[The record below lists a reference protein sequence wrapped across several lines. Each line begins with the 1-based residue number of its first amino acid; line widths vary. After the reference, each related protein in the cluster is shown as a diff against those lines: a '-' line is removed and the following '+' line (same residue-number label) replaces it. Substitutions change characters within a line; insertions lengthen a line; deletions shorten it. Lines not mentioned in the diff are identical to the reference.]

1 MMAGKNQLPLGYM
14 AHSPSKSVSASSSP
28 PDRARHRS
36 LAEWVE
42 RAIALPQVTVSSR
55 LRGNSL
61 YLLIEAAETGS
72 EDIER
77 AIQHLYQAL
86 TQTSMPGLAATQ
98 IAPIHRLVLYRRL
111 AGQTKPTWVKT
122 LELVAGDAVETRQAE
137 AVRSTPNAAALD
149 LKALA
154 QAGKTQAISRYLSQ
168 SLSPFNIAVRTRI
181 VNSPG
186 EPLKRLLVACEATYR
201 PDPARWAEPIA
212 RKLRELGLKDFSD
225 AVVLAQVRGEAQPEW
240 VLRVDLTPPTA
251 LLREWVRWG
260 DVQAI
265 TQLLNLILQP
275 EALRVSGLLKEAT
288 LHLTCYGGEP
298 SAPDK
303 SIAIAAIAPLLT
315 SLAPQGI
322 HGVTVYGVS
331 GDGSATL
338 AANATPE
345 TPAWVHWLALP
356 GANQPERSIP
366 PLDLAQK
373 GDLAALTFLLTRLLN
388 PDLDACLATGGIR
401 VQVRQKEDLL
411 HIMTDAPVCPSQSQ
425 VTNALARCIKPM
437 KIEGVAGIRVYG
449 RRAGQQRPLWRDGRD
464 FDLRQ
469 RRVPEAVP
477 EFAASAAYVS
487 ELLEPAGALVYQG
500 GAEVAH
506 SPCEATTN
514 AKSSTSW
521 CSLSAMFASFVPGLQ
536 RSLLRTQL
544 FTVAAASNVVPP
556 AYPSKARQQTPITLL
571 WVAAGI
577 LLVVQADWLA
587 GRWLQTESATSS
599 VTTSVSE
606 PVASP
611 NSQPLP
617 NFTPGKQPVADPLA
631 FDATGF
637 TQQATPDYVRE
648 VSRSPGQLPAS
659 PLQPKARVTTDHP
672 SFNSRQL
679 DERFAIYRQ
688 YVQQH
693 GTPDV
698 LIVGSSRAL
707 RGIDPAALQKVLAQP
722 GQPPLKIFN
731 FGINGAT
738 AQVVDLLVRQMLPPD
753 SLPRLIIWADGARA
767 FNSGRHDITFN
778 GIVASQGFQA
788 FLVGNSPF
796 PGDTTPRNNHPES
809 AQATAASSM
818 PLPGEDAYQR
828 VNQQLNARLG
838 QLSMV
843 YPQRDRFKAQ
853 LRAEIATHLPAT
865 RPSANDSAT
874 TLSDLSNSTSP
885 AAAAG
890 TTMPVLADG
899 IGNSDYQGFLP
910 LAIRFN
916 PGTYYQKYSRVA
928 GDYDSDYQNFRLEG
942 VQAEAL
948 TNLAL
953 FAQNRQIALIF
964 VNLPLTQD
972 YLDPTRRRYEEQFQT
987 QMQRWAQQLRFV
999 YRDLS
1004 QSFLTQTDYF
1014 SDPSHLNRYGGYA
1027 VSQRLAQDALIPWG
1041 QLRQPSK
1048 SLP

>member
-1 MMAGKNQLPLGYM
+1 M
-14 AHSPSKSVSASSSP
+14 AHSPSKSVSSLSSA
-28 PDRARHRS
+28 PDTAQYRS
-36 LAEWVE
+36 LAAWVQQ
-42 RAIALPQVTVSSR
+42 AIALPQATVSSC

-61 YLLIEAAETGS
+61 YLLIETAETSS
-72 EDIER
+72 EVIER
-77 AIQHLYQAL
+77 AVQHLYQAL
-86 TQTSMPGLAATQ
+86 TQTSIPELAAAQT
-98 IAPIHRLVLYRRL
+98 APIHRLVLYSRL

-122 LELVAGDAVETRQAE
+122 LDLSAGGAGLEIRQAE
-137 AVRSTPNAAALD
+137 TVRNAPNPAALD
-149 LKALA
+149 LKVLA
-154 QAGKTQAISRYLSQ
+154 QAGQTQAISRYLSQ

-181 VNSPG
+181 VALPR

-201 PDPARWAEPIA
+201 PDPERWAEPIA
-212 RKLRELGLKDFSD
+212 RKLRELGLKDFGD
-225 AVVLAQVRGEAQPEW
+225 AVVLAQVQGEAQPEW
-240 VLRVDLTPPTA
+240 WLRVDLTPPTT
-251 LLREWVRWG
+251 LLREWARWG

-265 TQLLNLILQP
+265 TQLLNLILQTGAP
-275 EALRVSGLLKEAT
+275 RVSGLLKEAT
-288 LHLTCYGGEP
+288 LHLTCYGDAP

-303 SIAIAAIAPLLT
+303 FTAIAAIAPLLT

-322 HGVTVYGVS
+322 HGVTIYGVP
-331 GDGSATL
+331 GSSSDPL
-338 AANATPE
+338 AAKATPE
-345 TPAWVHWLALP
+345 IPTWVHWLALP
-356 GANQPERSIP
+356 GANQPERSVP

-411 HIMTDAPVCPSQSQ
+411 HIMIDAPVCPSQSQ
-425 VTNALARCIKPM
+425 VTQALARCIKPM

-464 FDLRQ
+464 FDSRQ

-500 GAEVAH
+500 DAEIDP
-506 SPCEATTN
+506 STEDATTN
-514 AKSSTSW
+514 AKW
-521 CSLSAMFASFVPGLQ
+521 CALSAMFAGFVPGLQ

-544 FTVAAASNVVPP
+544 FTLATASNVAP
-556 AYPSKARQQTPITLL
+556 ATDLSQARQAPITFL

-587 GRWLQTESATSS
+587 GRWLQTERAIAP
-599 VTTSVSE
+599 VTTAVAE

-611 NSQPLP
+611 NPQPLP
-617 NFTPGKQPVADPLA
+617 DFTPGKKSAADATA
-631 FDATGF
+631 FDNAGF
-637 TQQATPDYVRE
+637 TQQPLPDNLRGA
-648 VSRSPGQLPAS
+648 SSSPGQLLAS

-707 RGIDPAALQKVLAQP
+707 RGIDPAALQTALAQP

-767 FNSGRHDITFN
+767 FNSGRQDVTFN

-788 FLVGNSPF
+788 FLMGNSPF
-796 PGDTTPRNNHPES
+796 PGDSISRNNHPEV
-809 AQATAASSM
+809 AATAASPK
-818 PLPGEDAYQR
+818 PLPGGEAYQR
-828 VNQQLNARLG
+828 VNQQLNALLG
-838 QLSMV
+838 QLSVV
-843 YPQRDRFKAQ
+843 YPQRDRFKTQ
-853 LRAEIATHLPAT
+853 LRAEIATRLPAT
-865 RPSANDSAT
+865 RPLAHDSAT
-874 TLSDLSNSTSP
+874 ALSDLSNSTSP
-885 AAAAG
+885 AAAAD

-953 FAQNRQIALIF
+953 FAQNRQVALIF

-972 YLDPTRRRYEEQFQT
+972 YLDSTRRRYEEQFQA
-987 QMQRWAQQLRFV
+987 QMQQWAQQFRFV

-1041 QLRQPSK
+1041 QLRQPRK
-1048 SLP
+1048 PFP